1 MIEYR
6 VIDLQTEVID
16 PNPPV
21 VKAATPEKAAEI
33 ALGVQLTRSGGR
45 NDLRARVY
53 FQTPGQ
59 PVSMVRLYTKSA
71 HPRRTP
77 VPTPDRWGR

>member
-16 PNPPV
+16 PNPAV
-21 VKAATPEKAAEI
+21 VKASTPEKAAEI

-45 NDLRARVY
+45 KNLRARVY
-53 FQTPGQ
+53 FQKPGQ
-59 PVSMVRLYTKSA
+59 PVSMVRLYTSSA
-71 HPRRTP
+71 HPRGP
-77 VPTPDRWGR
+77 SIPTPDRWGR